1 MSIVKS
7 FSFLSV
13 HSLVIVIFSVAFY
26 MKNTESVF
34 TTVNI
39 FKIVV
44 LSSLIM
50 GALTT
55 LQARDSQILLS
66 VLTKSER
73 VTFCTF
79 YTIVKFL
86 QFDYSLFQLEFI

>member
-55 LQARDSQILLS
+55 LEARDSHILLS
-66 VLTKSER
+66 VFSKTEY
-73 VTFCTF
+73 VTLYTF
-79 YTIVKFL
+79 YTKFL